1 MMKKLGHKDLTQ
13 GQVSSPKPL
22 HSVRVTMDS
31 YNQTSSEAVVWRPKL
46 GFSQRGKRRAGCRGK
61 EAEGCPSTQGPITRL
76 SALARGL

>member
-1 MMKKLGHKDLTQ
+1 MLKKPGHKDLTQ

-46 GFSQRGKRRAGCRGK
+46 GFSQRGKRQQDVQA
-61 EAEGCPSTQGPITRL
+61 PRL